1 MSLRLG
7 IRKKPQ
13 VSLHGSRLYDVQDR
27 VSRSAR
33 QAARQVGPT
42 SRQARKMAAER
53 VTTARGWSAP
63 RIDQAGQY
71 IEHEVGP
78 RVSELLHRTAGRV
91 EPRKHQRRRRG
102 FAAMLL
108 LIGGALGA
116 TGAIATRRNA
126 ARSATEPTPSS
137 PADRLSAVSKNSST
151 ERAHTS

>member
-1 MSLRLG
+1 MSLRLS

-13 VSLHGSRLYDVQDR
+13 VNLRGSRLYDAQDR

-33 QAARQVGPT
+33 RAAQQMGPT
-42 SRQARKMAAER
+42 SRQARKMAADG

-63 RIDQAGQY
+63 RIDQAGEY

-78 RVSELLHRTAGRV
+78 RVSELLHRTAERV
-91 EPRKHQRRRRG
+91 EPRRSQRRRRG

-126 ARSATEPTPSS
+126 ARAATEPTPSP
-137 PADRLSAVSKNSST
+137 PADHLSSVSRDSST
-151 ERAHTS
+151 EGTHTP